1 MPNLALWPGKSPY
14 AGSWGDFIVHI
25 IWILSLRTQTRDFSM
40 SVPYILL
47 CPVCLLVPLVS
58 DSSVNQL
65 PFALSMLARSKIQ
78 LPHCFNY
85 CFFCYGV
92 DISGSSSGLF
102 HWSFGNTLSIH
113 IHLFFTS
120 SLESI
125 YLWNNPL
132 LFIGVHEMHRLISR
146 KKIYNKTFYT
156 IKPFIYQ
163 EQDVLL
169 IIPSLYTF
177 LRCILKL

>member
-132 LFIGVHEMHRLISR
+132 LFIGVHEMHRLNSR
-146 KKIYNKTFYT
+146 KKYT
-156 IKPFIYQ
+156 IKLSIQ
-163 EQDVLL
+163 
-169 IIPSLYTF
+169 
-177 LRCILKL
+177 